1 MGAPIYINWKILN
14 ENIELQDLLSNETFN
29 YNLNKRFLICITNLI
44 FDVIK
49 LDHFKNSNET
59 FLNLLKKE
67 CFREFQKEL
76 QEIYSSNFLATFFN
90 SIVELFYLDK
100 TKFGIDYYNE
110 INKIIKEKR
119 KEIKINE
126 IIYNEYGKISY
137 LLWPWHFIDL
147 ESLWIIE
154 NFNNNCISI
163 EKIKFIYDE
172 ISLNLEKIDEKYQS
186 KVKEKMNYI
195 IDKLNLKFKKL

>member
-1 MGAPIYINWKILN
+1 M
-14 ENIELQDLLSNETFN
+14 QDLLSNETFN